1 MMSLS
6 LPKQI
11 IGGNWVPKDHLIIL
25 FGGPGSKRILMA
37 LLSDTR
43 CLIGLLESND
53 DYICHLLHSNSSTN
67 LPFSE
72 AYHQFLYQHLRQKSS
87 FPIKSA

>member
-1 MMSLS
+1 MSLS

-25 FGGPGSKRILMA
+25 FGGPGSERILMA

-43 CLIGLLESND
+43 CLVGLLE
-53 DYICHLLHSNSSTN
+53 
-67 LPFSE
+67 
-72 AYHQFLYQHLRQKSS
+72 Q
-87 FPIKSA
+87 